1 MAKLH
6 WEVSSGS
13 GPGDERLKPVTK
25 CRDRRRGGLLAACGL
40 AALVLSSASL
50 AQLLAQSPPL
60 TLVSTGWT
68 PFTNSPG
75 QPRFALDL
83 VEAALG
89 RIKRTATTTIVP
101 PAEFTTALLSGK
113 FDGSAAAWKDAE
125 RERVLVF
132 SQPYLENR
140 LVLIGRY
147 GADVSAKT
155 LADLKGRRVAI
166 VEGYSYGDAVEKS
179 GAVFVR
185 AASEEESLALL
196 LKLAVDYTLMDD
208 LVVEYIIRTYPKE
221 SATRLQIGS
230 TPLIT
235 RELYLAIRR
244 SRPDAESIIAGFNAQ
259 LRGMVADRTYHRL
272 LHVDWIRA
280 DVNGDNVAEYVPAS
294 DQVGPAEPQ
303 RVYTLLSAPRG
314 MLDTALPPLEVK
326 PTEAPTKS
334 GFYLGGSVY
343 TDWASVPSNYKTTNS
358 RAPDPSR
365 SAASIFTFTW

>member
-6 WEVSSGS
+6 LEMRPGS
-13 GPGDERLKPVTK
+13 GTGDERLKPVTK
-25 CRDRRRGGLLAACGL
+25 CRDRRRGGLLTACGV
-40 AALVLSSASL
+40 AALLLSSASL

-60 TLVSTGWT
+60 ALVSTGWT
-68 PFTNSPG
+68 PFTNGPG

-140 LVLIGRY
+140 LVLVGRY

-155 LADLKGRRVAI
+155 LANLKGRRVAI
-166 VEGYSYGDAVEKS
+166 VEGYWYGDAVEKS

-208 LVVEYIIRTYPKE
+208 LVIEYIIRTYPKE

-244 SRPDAESIIAGFNAQ
+244 SRPDAESIISGFNAQ

-303 RVYTLLSAPRG
+303 RVYTLFSAPRG

-326 PTEAPTKS
+326 PTEPQTKS
-334 GFYLGGSVY
+334 GFYLGGSIY

-365 SAASIFTFTW
+365 SAASIFTFKW